1 VRYFRKLTKDWS
13 ANIDVDIRKK
23 EETNPQC
30 DILDIKCES
39 EDLLEAKR
47 NRFSEIYSE
56 LINFWLMEEIKAKK
70 SKFLIFCMV
79 RICASICA
87 SPASGG
93 VRNPI
98 YVWSFFY

>member
-39 EDLLEAKR
+39 EELLEAKR
-47 NRFSEIYSE
+47 NRLNEIYSE
-56 LINFWLMEEIKAKK
+56 LINFWLIEEIKAKK
-70 SKFLIFCMV
+70 I
-79 RICASICA
+79 
-87 SPASGG
+87 
-93 VRNPI
+93 
-98 YVWSFFY
+98 